1 MTKKFLYYVLI
12 ITTTITISK
21 WDFFFYYPNGHT
33 QNSSTAGFALGV
45 DQNKPV
51 PCTSS
56 AASCV
61 ASTEPPLSKQHV
73 VDIMRQDNIASWNT
87 QL

>member
-1 MTKKFLYYVLI
+1 MGF
-12 ITTTITISK
+12 
-21 WDFFFYYPNGHT
+21 FFFYYPNGHT

-73 VDIMRQDNIASWNT
+73 VDIMRQDNIASQNT
-87 QL
+87 RL